1 MRYGN
6 IRVPNRATMPAC
18 SNGKP
23 CSSTRL
29 LFLLLSLKQQTGQ
42 MIVSGFEG
50 TTLNTRTE
58 ELIVQQG
65 IGGLILFERN
75 YKDPDQLRQLINDL
89 QSLTTDNPEIPP
101 LFISVDQEGGR
112 VARLGAPFTQFP
124 PMSCLGQA
132 DSNELAYRFGLG
144 MGKELRA
151 VGVNMDYAPVLDV
164 HSNPANPIIGHR
176 ALDSDAEKV
185 ARLGAELIR
194 GFYDA
199 GVIPVGKHFPGH
211 GDTSQDSH
219 LTLPRVE
226 RTRESLEQIEL
237 TPFRHAIGL
246 GLEVLMTAHVVY
258 PAWDADRPATFSP
271 TIMNDV
277 LRNSLGFD
285 GLIMSDDLEMQ
296 AIKDEVES
304 IPELG
309 TRAGVDIFLI
319 CHDLE
324 KVTTL
329 QDAMI
334 RDIERGSIPTIDQSL
349 ARIFKVK
356 QRLQVDTN
364 PNFESIL
371 EENRSLAQ
379 EMRAFFKE

>member
-1 MRYGN
+1 
-6 IRVPNRATMPAC
+6 
-18 SNGKP
+18 
-23 CSSTRL
+23 
-29 LFLLLSLKQQTGQ
+29 

-75 YKDPDQLRQLINDL
+75 FKNPDQLRNLINDL
-89 QSLTTDNPEIPP
+89 QSLTADNPEIPP

-164 HSNPANPIIGHR
+164 HSNLANPIIGHR
-176 ALDSDAEKV
+176 ALDSDAKKV

-219 LTLPRVE
+219 FMLPRVE

-237 TPFRHAIGL
+237 IPFSHAIEQ

-258 PAWDADRPATFSP
+258 PSWDADRPATFSP
-271 TIMNDV
+271 AILNDL
-277 LRNSLGFD
+277 LRNSLCFE

-296 AIKDEVES
+296 AVEDKLES

-324 KVTTL
+324 KVNAL

-334 RDIERGSIPTIDQSL
+334 RDIESGRIPRSTIDQSL
-349 ARIFKVK
+349 ARIFKLK
-356 QRLQVDTN
+356 QKLQIPSDTSL
-364 PNFESIL
+364 NFESIL
-371 EENRSLAQ
+371 EENQSLAQ
-379 EMRAFFKE
+379 EMQAFFKE

>member
-1 MRYGN
+1 
-6 IRVPNRATMPAC
+6 
-18 SNGKP
+18 
-23 CSSTRL
+23 
-29 LFLLLSLKQQTGQ
+29 

-50 TTLNTRTE
+50 TSLNSRTE
-58 ELIVQQG
+58 ELIVKQG

-75 YKDPDQLRQLINDL
+75 YKNPDQLRQLIEDL
-89 QSLTTDNPEIPP
+89 QSLTAQIPEVPP

-112 VARLGAPFTQFP
+112 VARLGSPLTRFP

-132 DSNELAYRFGLG
+132 DSNDLAYRFGLG

-176 ALDSDAEKV
+176 ALDSDTEKV
-185 ARLGAELIR
+185 ARLGTELIR

-226 RTRESLEQIEL
+226 RARNSLEEIEMP
-237 TPFRHAIGL
+237 PFARAIKQ
-246 GLEVLMTAHVVY
+246 GLEVLMTAHVIY
-258 PAWDADRPATFSP
+258 PAWDEKQPATFSP
-271 TIMNDV
+271 TILIDV
-277 LRNSLGFD
+277 LRKSLGFE
-285 GLIMSDDLEMQ
+285 GLVMSDDLEMK
-296 AIKDEVES
+296 AIQDKPES
-304 IPELG
+304 IPLLG
-309 TRAGVDIFLI
+309 TNAGIDLFLI

-324 KVTTL
+324 KVNIL
-329 QDAMI
+329 QNAMI
-334 RDIERGSIPTIDQSL
+334 QDIERGLIQQSTIDQSL

-356 QRLQVDTN
+356 KRLRTSENTDLDL
-364 PNFESIL
+364 EDIL
-371 EENRSLAQ
+371 QENHKLAQ
-379 EMRAFFKE
+379 EMREYFRE

>member
-1 MRYGN
+1 
-6 IRVPNRATMPAC
+6 
-18 SNGKP
+18 
-23 CSSTRL
+23 
-29 LFLLLSLKQQTGQ
+29 

-50 TTLNTRTE
+50 TTLNARTE
-58 ELIVQQG
+58 ALIIDQG

-75 YKDPDQLRQLINDL
+75 YKNPAQLRQLITDL
-89 QSLTTDNPEIPP
+89 QSLTTDNAEIPP

-124 PMSCLGQA
+124 PMSSLGQA
-132 DSNELAYRFGLG
+132 DSNELAYRFGLA
-144 MGKELRA
+144 MGKEMRA

-176 ALDSDAEKV
+176 ALDSDPEKV
-185 ARLGAELIR
+185 ARLGAEVIR

-199 GVIPVGKHFPGH
+199 GVLPVGKHFPGH

-226 RTRESLEQIEL
+226 RALESLEQTEL
-237 TPFRHAIGL
+237 VPFAHAVRQ
-246 GLEVLMTAHVVY
+246 GLEVIMTAHVVY
-258 PAWDADRPATFSP
+258 PAWDAERPATFSR

-277 LRNSLGFD
+277 LRNSLHFD

-296 AIKDEVES
+296 AIEDQVES

-309 TRAGVDIFLI
+309 TRASIDLFLI

-324 KVTTL
+324 KVRAL
-329 QDAMI
+329 QNAMMI
-334 RDIERGSIPTIDQSL
+334 DIESGKIPRTSIDQSL

-356 QRLQVDTN
+356 EKLAAPKEDDL
-364 PNFESIL
+364 NFENIL
-371 EENRSLAQ
+371 KENQSLAR

>member
-1 MRYGN
+1 
-6 IRVPNRATMPAC
+6 
-18 SNGKP
+18 
-23 CSSTRL
+23 
-29 LFLLLSLKQQTGQ
+29 
-42 MIVSGFEG
+42 MIISGFEG
-50 TTLNTRTE
+50 TALNARTE

-75 YKDPDQLRQLINDL
+75 YKNPDQLLQLINDL
-89 QSLTTDNPEIPP
+89 QLLAAEHAEIPA

-112 VARLGAPFTQFP
+112 VARLGKPFTQFP

-132 DSNELAYRFGLG
+132 NSDELAYRFGLA

-151 VGVNMDYAPVLDV
+151 VGINMDYAPVLDV
-164 HSNPANPIIGHR
+164 HSNPANPIIGQR
-176 ALDSDAEKV
+176 ALDTDPTKV

-219 LTLPRVE
+219 LALPQVE

-237 TPFRHAIGL
+237 VPFIRAIQQGL
-246 GLEVLMTAHVVY
+246 QVIMTAHVVY
-258 PAWDADRPATFSP
+258 PAWDARQPATFSYS
-271 TIMNDV
+271 ILNDV
-277 LRNSLGFD
+277 LRNSLQFEG
-285 GLIMSDDLEMQ
+285 IIISDDLEMQ
-296 AIKDEVES
+296 AIDQKLES

-309 TRAGVDIFLI
+309 TRAGVDVFLI

-324 KVTTL
+324 KVSAL
-329 QDAMI
+329 QNAMI
-334 RDIERGSIPTIDQSL
+334 KDVEAGKISRTTIEQSL

-356 QRLQVDTN
+356 EKLKTDDN
-364 PNFESIL
+364 PNFENIL
-371 EENRSLAQ
+371 EENQSLAQ
-379 EMRAFFKE
+379 EMRAFLQE

>member
-1 MRYGN
+1 
-6 IRVPNRATMPAC
+6 
-18 SNGKP
+18 
-23 CSSTRL
+23 
-29 LFLLLSLKQQTGQ
+29 

-75 YKDPDQLRQLINDL
+75 YENPDQLRQLINDL
-89 QSLTTDNPEIPP
+89 QSLTADNVPP

-132 DSNELAYRFGLG
+132 DSNELAYRFGFG

-176 ALDSDAEKV
+176 ALDSEAEKV
-185 ARLGAELIR
+185 ARLGAEMIR
-194 GFYDA
+194 GFYNA

-226 RTRESLEQIEL
+226 RSRESLEQIEL
-237 TPFRHAIGL
+237 PPFSHAIEK

-258 PAWDADRPATFSP
+258 PSWDADRPATFSP
-271 TIMNDV
+271 AILKDV
-277 LRNSLGFD
+277 LRNTLRFE
-285 GLIMSDDLEMQ
+285 GLVMSDDLEMQ
-296 AIKDEVES
+296 AIKDKMEA
-304 IPELG
+304 IPEMG
-309 TRAGVDIFLI
+309 VQAGVDIFLI

-324 KVTTL
+324 KVNTL
-329 QDAMI
+329 QDSMI
-334 RDIERGSIPTIDQSL
+334 RDIESGKIPRTAIDKSL
-349 ARIFKVK
+349 ERIFKVK
-356 QRLQVDTN
+356 QRLQVSVDDN
-364 PNFESIL
+364 PSLKDIL
-371 EENRSLAQ
+371 EENKRLAQ
-379 EMRAFFKE
+379 EMRTFSKNEP